1 MSKETIHKLK
11 LSNIEY
17 PASVVSELEIIRKIF
32 GEIEIIK
39 VRQCFGGTS
48 MKIWFKVKGENNDK

>member
-1 MSKETIHKLK
+1 MNEEKIHKLK
-11 LSNIEY
+11 VSNIVY
-17 PASVVSELEIIRKIF
+17 PASFVSELEIIRKIF

-48 MKIWFKVKGENNDK
+48 MKIWFKVKGGEE

>member
-11 LSNIEY
+11 ISNIEY
-17 PASVVSELEIIRKIF
+17 QACVANELGIIRKLF

-48 MKIWFKVKGENNDK
+48 MKIWFKVKGAKNE

>member
-11 LSNIEY
+11 LRNIEY
-17 PASVVSELEIIRKIF
+17 PASVVSELGIIRKIF

-39 VRQCFGGTS
+39 VRQCFGGAS
-48 MKIWFKVKGENNDK
+48 MKIWFKVKGGEE